1 MRNCMHKT
9 TFREIKKSFGRYF
22 AILSIVALGVG
33 FFGGLRVTTPVFV
46 EAGDKYI
53 KEMALFDYRLM
64 NTLGFEEE
72 DVEAFLQ
79 DENVLAAEGAFSED
93 FLCGME
99 SGEVY
104 VIKAHSLTEDINK
117 LDVLEGRL
125 PEASD
130 ECVLDRRAQT
140 LAGFTELKI
149 GDVITLSDSNSE
161 DTLDTFT
168 HNEYTVVGFV
178 NASYYL
184 NYERGTSKI
193 GSGKVNGFVYMP
205 MEGFNTEYYSE
216 IFVKLKEEQYIFSEE
231 YDALIDETEEDMTQ
245 LCEAQAM
252 RRYQTIVDEAQAE
265 IDDAKAELA
274 DAREEAE
281 EELTEAYDELTAA
294 QDEIYRSVIVL
305 DGQEEALKLLEE
317 QLLAMPETIRPAFMV
332 EQVEGAKE
340 EIRKGWVELADAQK
354 EIDNGWIDYEDG
366 KAELEREI
374 ADAEEEITEAQ
385 QEIDDLE
392 EPVSYVLTRDTNVG
406 YACFEND
413 SDILESISLVF
424 PVFFFLVA
432 ALVCMTT
439 MNRMVEE
446 QRTQIGVLKA
456 LGYSDRTIMG
466 KYIFYAGSAA
476 TVGGVIGFAGLCY
489 LFPEIIWAAYGIMY
503 GFAPIEYKFDIPLF
517 VISMA
522 GALICSVGATYY
534 TCRVELYS
542 TAAQLIR
549 PKAPKSGKRI
559 VFEHIPF
566 LWNRLKFLQKVS
578 IRNLFRYKKRFFMM
592 VIGIGG
598 CTALLVTGYGLKDSI
613 AGTVEK
619 QYGEIQLYD
628 AMISFEEE
636 PTDEQIEEL
645 AKETKDVTKS
655 LLSVRE
661 ETVTLEGKEVEK
673 ECTLVVP
680 KSTDGFG
687 EYIDLH
693 TKLGEAIDYP
703 DAGEAVLTQ
712 KIADKIGVKEGE
724 RLDFRDDDGN
734 TFTCTVSAVCDN
746 YVYNYVYINA
756 ETYKEATGAE
766 PEYVHA
772 LVNIREAKDLH
783 ESAALIGEED
793 NVSGVSLN
801 LEFKE
806 RFDSMIVTMDYLVVV
821 IIICAGALA
830 FIVLYNLTN
839 INITERIR
847 EIATIKVLGFYPGE
861 TASYVFKENF
871 ALTAF
876 GALAGLVMGYALH
889 RFIMANIDLETI
901 AFDVHIGSM
910 SYVTSFFITFVFT
923 IIVDVVMYFK
933 LDKIDMVESLK
944 SIE

>member
-1 MRNCMHKT
+1 MRNCMYKT
-9 TFREIKKSFGRYF
+9 TFREIKQSFGRYF

-46 EAGDKYI
+46 EAGDTYV

-93 FLCGME
+93 FLCSME

-104 VIKAHSLTEDINK
+104 VIKAHSLTADMNK

-125 PEASD
+125 PENSD

-161 DTLDTFT
+161 ETMEHFVHD
-168 HNEYTVVGFV
+168 EYKIVGFV

-193 GSGKVNGFVYMP
+193 GSGKVNGFVYIP
-205 MEGFNTEYYSE
+205 MEGFDTEYYSE
-216 IFVKLKEEQYIFSEE
+216 IFVKLKEERAIFSEE
-231 YDALIDETEEDMTQ
+231 YDALIDGTEKGITDI
-245 LCEAQAM
+245 CKAQAM
-252 RRYQTIVDEAQAE
+252 RRYQSIVDEAQAE
-265 IDDAKAELA
+265 IDNAKSELA
-274 DAREEAE
+274 DAKQEAE
-281 EELTEAYDELTAA
+281 VELAEAYDELVSA
-294 QDEIYRSVIVL
+294 QDEVYNAVIVL
-305 DGQEEALKLLEE
+305 DGQEEALKLQEA
-317 QLLAMPETIRPAFMV
+317 QLLAVPDAMRPFGAM
-332 EQVEGAKE
+332 EQIEAAKQQ
-340 EIRKGWVELADAQK
+340 IRKGWAEIADAQQ
-354 EIDNGWIDYEDG
+354 EIDNGWIDYEEG
-366 KAELEREI
+366 KAELEAEI
-374 ADAEEEITEAQ
+374 ADAEEEIAEAQ
-385 QEIDDLE
+385 EELDDLE
-392 EPVSYVLTRDTNVG
+392 EPDSYVLTRDTNVG

-476 TVGGVIGFAGLCY
+476 VIGGVIGFAGLCY

-503 GFAPIEYKFDIPLF
+503 GFAPITYKFDVPLF
-517 VISMA
+517 LVSMA
-522 GALICSVGATYY
+522 GALLCSVGATYY

-559 VFEHIPF
+559 IFERIPF

-578 IRNLFRYKKRFFMM
+578 VRNLFRYKKRFFMM

-613 AGTVEK
+613 SGTVEK

-636 PTDEQIEEL
+636 PTDEQVEIL
-645 AKETKDVTKS
+645 ALETKDVTKS
-655 LLSVRE
+655 LLCVRE
-661 ETVTLEGKEVEK
+661 ETVTLEGKDIEK
-673 ECTLVVP
+673 ECTLVIP
-680 KSTDGFG
+680 KSIESFG
-687 EYIDLH
+687 DYIDLH
-693 TKLGEAIDYP
+693 KKSGETISYP
-703 DAGEAVLTQ
+703 DKGEAVLTE
-712 KIADKIGVKEGE
+712 KIADKLGVQTGDS
-724 RLDFRDDDGN
+724 LDFRDDDGN
-734 TFTCTVSAVCDN
+734 AFTCTISGICDN

-756 ETYKEATGAE
+756 ETYQEATGAE

-783 ESAALIGEED
+783 EAAALISEED
-793 NVSGVSLN
+793 YVSGVSLN

-876 GALAGLVMGYALH
+876 GALAGLVMGYGLH
-889 RFIMANIDLETI
+889 CFIMANIDLETI
-901 AFDVHIGSM
+901 AFDVHVGPV
-910 SYVTSFFITFVFT
+910 SYLISFLITFVFT

-933 LDKIDMVESLK
+933 LDNINMVESLK

>member
-1 MRNCMHKT
+1 MKNCMRKT
-9 TFREIKKSFGRYF
+9 TFREIKQSFGRYF

-46 EAGDKYI
+46 EAGDTYV

-79 DENVLAAEGAFSED
+79 DENVLVAEGAFSED
-93 FLCGME
+93 FLCSME

-125 PEASD
+125 PKASD

-140 LAGFTELKI
+140 LAGFTDLKI
-149 GDVITLSDSNSE
+149 GDVITLSDSNSDE
-161 DTLDTFT
+161 TLDSFM
-168 HNEYTVVGFV
+168 HDEYKVVGFV

-193 GSGKVNGFVYMP
+193 GSGKVNGFVYIP
-205 MEGFNTEYYSE
+205 MEGFDTEYYSE
-216 IFVKLKEEQYIFSEE
+216 IFVKLKEERNIFSEE
-231 YDALIDETEEDMTQ
+231 YDELIDDTEDGITDICET
-245 LCEAQAM
+245 QAM
-252 RRYQTIVDEAQAE
+252 RRYQEIVDEAQTE
-265 IDDAKAELA
+265 IDDAKTELA

-281 EELTEAYDELTAA
+281 EELADAYDELTKA
-294 QDEIYRSVIVL
+294 QDEVYRAVIVL

-317 QLLAMPETIRPAFMV
+317 QLLAMPEPLRPMFMI
-332 EQVEGAKE
+332 EQVEGGKE
-340 EIRKGWVELADAQK
+340 EIRKGWVELADAQQ
-354 EIDNGWIDYEDG
+354 EIDNGWVDYEEG
-366 KAELEREI
+366 KAELEAEI
-374 ADAEEEITEAQ
+374 ADAEKEIAEAQ
-385 QEIDDLE
+385 AELDDLE

-476 TVGGVIGFAGLCY
+476 AVGGITGFAGLCY

-503 GFAPIEYKFDIPLF
+503 GFAPITYKFDIPLF
-517 VISMA
+517 LISMA
-522 GALICSVGATYY
+522 GALLCSVGATYY

-559 VFEHIPF
+559 IFEHIPF

-578 IRNLFRYKKRFFMM
+578 VRNLFRYKKRFFMM

-613 AGTVEK
+613 SGTVEK

-636 PTDEQIEEL
+636 PTDEQVETL
-645 AKETKDVTKS
+645 VQETKDVTKS
-655 LLSVRE
+655 LLCVRE
-661 ETVTLEGKEVEK
+661 ETVTLEGKNIEK
-673 ECTLVVP
+673 ECTLVIP
-680 KSTDGFG
+680 KSTESFG
-687 EYIDLH
+687 DYIDLH
-693 TKLGEAIDYP
+693 TKSGETISYP
-703 DAGEAVLTQ
+703 DKGEAVLTE
-712 KIADKIGVKEGE
+712 KIAGKLGVQTGDS
-724 RLDFRDDDGN
+724 LDFRDDDGN
-734 TFTCTVSAVCDN
+734 TYTCSISSICDN
-746 YVYNYVYINA
+746 YVYNYIYINA
-756 ETYKEATGAE
+756 ETYQEATGVE

-783 ESAALIGEED
+783 EAAALISEED
-793 NVSGVSLN
+793 HVSGVSLN

-871 ALTAF
+871 VLTAF
-876 GALAGLVMGYALH
+876 GALAGLLMGYGLH
-889 RFIMANIDLETI
+889 RFIMSNIDLETI
-901 AFDVHIGSM
+901 AFDVHVGPM
-910 SYVTSFFITFVFT
+910 SYLISFLITFVFT

-933 LDKIDMVESLK
+933 LDNINMVESLK

>member
-1 MRNCMHKT
+1 MKNCMRKT
-9 TFREIKKSFGRYF
+9 TFREIKQSFGRYF

-46 EAGDKYI
+46 EAGDTYV

-79 DENVLAAEGAFSED
+79 NENVLAAEGAFSED
-93 FLCGME
+93 FLCSME

-125 PEASD
+125 PKASD

-140 LAGFTELKI
+140 LAGFTDLKI
-149 GDVITLSDSNSE
+149 GDVITLSDSNSDE
-161 DTLDTFT
+161 TLDSFM
-168 HNEYTVVGFV
+168 HDEYKVVGVV

-193 GSGKVNGFVYMP
+193 GSGKVNGFVYIP
-205 MEGFNTEYYSE
+205 MEGFDTEYYSE
-216 IFVKLKEEQYIFSEE
+216 IFVKLKEERNIFSEE
-231 YDALIDETEEDMTQ
+231 YDELIDDTEDGITDICET
-245 LCEAQAM
+245 QAM
-252 RRYQTIVDEAQAE
+252 RRYQEIVDEAQTE
-265 IDDAKAELA
+265 IDDAKTELA

-281 EELTEAYDELTAA
+281 EELADAYDELTKA
-294 QDEIYRSVIVL
+294 QDEVYRAVIVL

-317 QLLAMPETIRPAFMV
+317 QLLAMPEPLRPMFMI
-332 EQVEGAKE
+332 EQVEGGKE
-340 EIRKGWVELADAQK
+340 EIRKGWVELADAQQ
-354 EIDNGWIDYEDG
+354 EIDNGWVDYEEG
-366 KAELEREI
+366 KSELEAEI
-374 ADAEEEITEAQ
+374 ADAEKEIAEAQ
-385 QEIDDLE
+385 AELDDLE
-392 EPVSYVLTRDTNVG
+392 EPVIYVLTRDTNVG

-476 TVGGVIGFAGLCY
+476 VVGGIIGFAGLCY
-489 LFPEIIWAAYGIMY
+489 LFPEIIWVAYGIMY
-503 GFAPIEYKFDIPLF
+503 GFAPITYKFDIPLF
-517 VISMA
+517 LISMA
-522 GALICSVGATYY
+522 GALLCSVGATYY

-559 VFEHIPF
+559 IFERIPF

-578 IRNLFRYKKRFFMM
+578 VRNLFRYKKRFFMM

-613 AGTVEK
+613 SGTVEK

-636 PTDEQIEEL
+636 PTDEQVETL
-645 AKETKDVTKS
+645 VQETKDVTKS
-655 LLSVRE
+655 LLCVRE
-661 ETVTLEGKEVEK
+661 ETVTLEGKDIEK

-680 KSTDGFG
+680 KSTESFG
-687 EYIDLH
+687 DYIDLH
-693 TKLGEAIDYP
+693 TKSGETISYP
-703 DAGEAVLTQ
+703 DKGEAVLTE
-712 KIADKIGVKEGE
+712 KIAGKLGVQTGD

-734 TFTCTVSAVCDN
+734 TFTCTISSICDN
-746 YVYNYVYINA
+746 YVYNYIYINA
-756 ETYKEATGAE
+756 ETYQEATGAE

-783 ESAALIGEED
+783 EAAALISEED
-793 NVSGVSLN
+793 HVSGVSLN

-876 GALAGLVMGYALH
+876 GALAGLVMGYGLH

-901 AFDVHIGSM
+901 AFDVHVGPM
-910 SYVTSFFITFVFT
+910 SYFISFLITFVFT

-933 LDKIDMVESLK
+933 LDNINMVESLK